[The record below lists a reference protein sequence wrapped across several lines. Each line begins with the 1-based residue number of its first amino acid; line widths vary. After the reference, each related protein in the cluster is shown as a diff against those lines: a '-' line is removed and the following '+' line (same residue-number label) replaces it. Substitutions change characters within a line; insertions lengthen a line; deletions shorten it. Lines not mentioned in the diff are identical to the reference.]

1 MPASPPAKM
10 AVLRLLPVPPAL
22 GRGGSLPLEARE
34 GLFRFGRERLLE
46 ASGQSLIKCP
56 ARFGSLPGLE
66 LRHAQIKERI
76 RVERPFP
83 GALLKQLDGTRI
95 FLLFVTQSS
104 EKRGQFGIVG

>member
-1 MPASPPAKM
+1 MDLSLGEQKHACATG
-10 AVLRLLPVPPAL
+10 VDRLYAAGAGL
-22 GRGGSLPLEARE
+22 LPLEVRE

-83 GALLKQLDGTRI
+83 GALLKQLDGSRI

-104 EKRGQFGIVG
+104 EKLG